1 MRVISQDGTMDFPYE
16 ISTIFIYPRI
26 ENAIAIQ
33 PVGDSEISIIGRYSS
48 KEKTI
53 KVMRMLREGV
63 ERMTLKC
70 IGSGSSGN
78 CYTLTS
84 NSGETL
90 ILDCG
95 IPTKEIKKGL
105 DWNVKDV
112 VGVLCTHKHLDH
124 SKSVKDFEAMGIPV
138 FAPYISEKPMKIGN
152 GDFRVQAF
160 DLTAIDG
167 SWTHTNADGTPCP
180 IYGFLINH
188 KEMGRMLY
196 ITDCELI
203 KWKFKDINHILL
215 GVNYDKDLV
224 DTDNPKA
231 NHVFRGHLS
240 IDTACDFVKANY
252 SDSLQN
258 VIMCHLSSENADKD
272 SFIEK
277 MKNAVNRA
285 NVDVAE
291 QGKSWILRKGDEC
304 PF

>member
-1 MRVISQDGTMDFPYE
+1 MAYK
-16 ISTIFIYPRI
+16 
-26 ENAIAIQ
+26 
-33 PVGDSEISIIGRYSS
+33 GD
-48 KEKTI
+48 
-53 KVMRMLREGV
+53 
-63 ERMTLKC
+63 
-70 IGSGSSGN
+70 
-78 CYTLTS
+78 
-84 NSGETL
+84 
-90 ILDCG
+90 
-95 IPTKEIKKGL
+95 KGH
-105 DWNVKDV
+105 DNKS
-112 VGVLCTHKHLDH
+112 CPPLDH
-124 SKSVKDFEAMGIPV
+124 SKSLNDFKPMGIPIL
-138 FAPYISEKPMKIGN
+138 APYLGDSCKSMNMGEFTVKP
-152 GDFRVQAF
+152 F
-160 DLTAIDG
+160 DLTTIDG

-180 IYGFLINH
+180 IYGFLITH

-224 DTDNPKA
+224 DTYNPKA

-277 MKNAVNRA
+277 MKKVACMA

-291 QGKSWILRKGDEC
+291 PCKEWELHSPNVA

>member
-1 MRVISQDGTMDFPYE
+1 M
-16 ISTIFIYPRI
+16 
-26 ENAIAIQ
+26 
-33 PVGDSEISIIGRYSS
+33 
-48 KEKTI
+48 K
-53 KVMRMLREGV
+53 
-63 ERMTLKC
+63 LKC
-70 IGSGSSGN
+70 IATGSTGN

-95 IPTKEIKKGL
+95 IPIKEIKKGL
-105 DWNVKDV
+105 NWNIKDV
-112 VGVLCTHKHLDH
+112 AGVLCTHKHLDH
-124 SKSVKDFEAMGIPV
+124 SKSVKDFETMGIPICK
-138 FAPYISEKPMKIGN
+138 PYETLLMNQFLANSY
-152 GDFRVQAF
+152 FTVRTF
-160 DLTAIDG
+160 DLTTIDG
-167 SWTHTNADGTPCP
+167 NWTHTDADGTPCP
-180 IYGFLINH
+180 IYGFLITH

-196 ITDCELI
+196 ITDCEVI
-203 KWKFKDINHILL
+203 KWKFKDISHILL

-240 IDTACDFVKANY
+240 IHTACDFVKANN

-277 MKNAVNRA
+277 MKKVACMA

-291 QGKSWILRKGDEC
+291 PCKEWELHNPNVA

>member
-1 MRVISQDGTMDFPYE
+1 M
-16 ISTIFIYPRI
+16 
-26 ENAIAIQ
+26 
-33 PVGDSEISIIGRYSS
+33 
-48 KEKTI
+48 K
-53 KVMRMLREGV
+53 
-63 ERMTLKC
+63 LKC
-70 IGSGSSGN
+70 IATGSTGN
-78 CYTLTS
+78 CYLLTS
-84 NSGETL
+84 DSGETL

-95 IPTKEIKKGL
+95 IPIKEIKKGL

-160 DLTAIDG
+160 DLTTIDG
-167 SWTHTNADGTPCP
+167 NWTHTDANGEPCP
-180 IYGFLINH
+180 IYGFLITH

-203 KWKFKDINHILL
+203 KWRFKDINHILL
-215 GVNYDKDLV
+215 GVNYDKDLI
-224 DTDNPKA
+224 DRDNTGKA

-252 SDSLQN
+252 SNSLQN
-258 VIMCHLSSENADKD
+258 VIMCHLSAENSDRD

-277 MKNAVNRA
+277 MKKVAYGA

-291 QGKSWILRKGDEC
+291 RGKEWVLRKGDEC

>member
-1 MRVISQDGTMDFPYE
+1 M
-16 ISTIFIYPRI
+16 
-26 ENAIAIQ
+26 
-33 PVGDSEISIIGRYSS
+33 
-48 KEKTI
+48 K
-53 KVMRMLREGV
+53 
-63 ERMTLKC
+63 LKC
-70 IGSGSSGN
+70 ISTGSSGN
-78 CYTLTS
+78 CYLLQAD
-84 NSGETL
+84 NGETL

-95 IPTKEIKKGL
+95 IPIKEIKKGL
-105 DWNVKDV
+105 DWNIKDV

-124 SKSVKDFEAMGIPV
+124 SKSLDNLKKMSIPV
-138 FAPYISEKPMKIGN
+138 FAPYQRNYNKKNYGGFTIYPFLLQTLDGN
-152 GDFRVQAF
+152 
-160 DLTAIDG
+160 
-167 SWTHTNADGTPCP
+167 WTHTDANGEPCP
-180 IYGFLINH
+180 IYGFLITH
-188 KEMGRMLY
+188 PEMGRMLY

-203 KWKFKDINHILL
+203 KWKYKDINHILL

-258 VIMCHLSSENADKD
+258 VIMCHLSSENSDRD

-277 MKNAVNRA
+277 MKKVAGNA

-291 QGKSWILRKGDEC
+291 PNKEWILRKGDEC